1 MLGVGPAAG
10 KPRYSYRK
18 PLSFSHPLL
27 SEASMKRKKLL
38 IFGSNN
44 ARIGLVVSLLPATV
58 LCQAAPVAHHLAA
71 THAPQPT
78 AVIVGRVADQKG
90 EGIPGV
96 TVLLKGTAIGVS
108 TDAKGNFSLTT
119 PTSIGT
125 LVFSAIGF
133 LTQEVAI
140 TDQTTLSIVLKTDVQ
155 ALNDVVVIGYGT
167 QKRED
172 LTGAISSVSAKEISQ
187 TVATT
192 VDQALQ
198 GRVAGVVV
206 TQNSG
211 QPGGGVSVRVR
222 GIGTLNGDQEPL
234 YVIDGV
240 YIPPAQRDA
249 RSGTYVG
256 NSGSGTNPLST
267 LNPTEIESI
276 DVLKDAS
283 AIAIYGAQ
291 AANGVVIVTTK
302 RGKAGAPKI
311 DIDGYYAVQQLPK
324 ELPLM
329 NLPQYATFNNAK
341 AAITGYNPK
350 PALINPAYL
359 GEGTNWQKEIFR
371 TVPMYNASL
380 RLSGGDA
387 RTQYSLSGSY
397 LSQDGIALSSDFK
410 RASARLNLDNKTTEW
425 LKIGTS
431 VQFSDIKENINA
443 TTYDLI
449 NAAIRVT
456 PDIAARNPDGSF
468 GGPTGSAVQAYNPNP
483 VAAASLNTNRSY
495 RDQLLGNLYGE
506 IYFLKHF
513 TLRNELSVNFDLGSF
528 EQFYPTFTVG
538 DITSNQN
545 SAFQSSSKST
555 SWTARNFLTYNQTF
569 KNRYAVTAIAGH
581 EASSGKYESISAGRR
596 NFPSNNVTAI
606 GAGDATTATND
617 GSRGDWAI
625 ESYFGRVNLGINDR
639 YLLTGTVRLDGSSNF
654 AAGNK
659 WVTTYSYA
667 LAWKLSSERFMQN
680 VHGLDELKLR
690 AGYGLTNNQN
700 VGAYVYGSRIT
711 IVPSGLGQAALVS
724 NIANPLAQ
732 WETTGGY
739 NVGVDLGVLNG
750 RIRFT
755 ADAYTRKT
763 NGLLLSL
770 PLPLYAGT
778 QGTGALSPPVYNVG
792 SIRNKGL
799 EFSLNTQNINA
810 KSFTWGSAITLS
822 LNRNEVLSLN
832 TETSALTQSVDN
844 ASQIISR
851 TSVGQS
857 IGSFY
862 GYEVTGMFNKASDFE
877 GVARPV
883 GSDGKPLPIDRING
897 VWVGDL
903 KFRDV
908 NGDGVIDVKDQVV
921 LGSPIPKFQYG
932 FTNTLTYKGFDLT
945 VFVNGNYGNK
955 IFNYTRRQAEDLAND
970 YNNHWAT
977 VSDFA
982 RIALINPN
990 GSASDVNNVYV
1001 TNEGTTMP
1009 GIRLA
1014 GDPNQNSRIS
1024 SRYVE
1029 DGTYLRIKNLVV
1041 GYKLPTDLV
1050 SRAHLSSLRV
1060 YANVQNLATF
1070 TKYTGFDP
1078 EVGASV
1084 YPGAP
1089 LLFGFDWGRYP
1100 TQRVYTLGVN
1110 LGF

>member
-1 MLGVGPAAG
+1 
-10 KPRYSYRK
+10 
-18 PLSFSHPLL
+18 
-27 SEASMKRKKLL
+27 MKRKRLL
-38 IFGSNN
+38 FTGGTNL
-44 ARIGLVVSLLPATV
+44 RRVSLALGLLPAGLSLAHAGTLPAARTRTV
-58 LCQAAPVAHHLAA
+58 APALAL
-71 THAPQPT
+71 TGH
-78 AVIVGRVADQKG
+78 VVDSKG
-90 EGIPGV
+90 EAIPGV
-96 TVLLKGTAIGVS
+96 TVLLKNTAIGTA
-108 TDAKGNFSLTT
+108 TDARGDFSLNV
-119 PTSIGT
+119 PSDQGT

-133 LTQEVAI
+133 VTQEVAI
-140 TDQTTLSIVLKTDVQ
+140 KGQTTFAVALRTDVQ
-155 ALNDVVVIGYGT
+155 ALSDVVVVGYGT
-167 QKRED
+167 QRRED
-172 LTGAISSVSAKEISQ
+172 LTGSISSVSAKEINQS
-187 TVATT
+187 VATT
-192 VDQALQ
+192 ADQALQ

-211 QPGGGVSVRVR
+211 QPGGGVAVRVR

-240 YIPPAQRDA
+240 YIPPAQRDS

-267 LNPTEIESI
+267 LNPSEIESI

-302 RGKAGAPKI
+302 RGKSGAPKI
-311 DIDGYYAVQQLPK
+311 EADGYYALQQLPK
-324 ELPLM
+324 ELPVL
-329 NLPQYATFNNAK
+329 NLPQYAAFINAK

-350 PALINPAYL
+350 PYLINPTYL

-371 TVPMYNASL
+371 TVPMYNANL

-387 RTQYSLSGSY
+387 RTQYALSGAY
-397 LSQDGIALSSDFK
+397 LSQDGIALSSGFK
-410 RASARLNLDNKTTEW
+410 RASARVNIDNKTTEW

-431 VQFSDIKENINA
+431 LQVADIRENINA
-443 TTYDLI
+443 TAYDLI
-449 NAAIRVT
+449 NAAIRVA
-456 PDIAARNPDGSF
+456 PDIAARNADGSF
-468 GGPTGSAVQAYNPNP
+468 GGPTGSAVQTYNPNP
-483 VAAASLNTNRSY
+483 VAAASLNTNKSY
-495 RDQLLGNLYGE
+495 RDQLLGNVYGE

-513 TLRNELSVNFDLGSF
+513 TLRNEASLNYDAGSF
-528 EQFYPTFTVG
+528 QQFYPTFKVG
-538 DITSNQN
+538 DIVSNQN
-545 SAFQSSSKST
+545 QAFESSSKSI
-555 SWTARNFLTYNQTF
+555 SWTARNFLTYNQSF
-569 KNRYAVTAIAGH
+569 LSEAFNVTALLGH
-581 EASSGKYESISAGRR
+581 EASSGSYESISAGRR

-606 GAGDATTATND
+606 GAGDALTATND
-617 GSRGDWAI
+617 GTRSDWAV
-625 ESYFGRVNLGINDR
+625 ESYFGRLNFGYKDR
-639 YLLTGTVRLDGSSNF
+639 YLVTGTVRLDGSSNF
-654 AAGNK
+654 APGNR
-659 WVTTYSYA
+659 WVTTYSGA
-667 LAWKLSSERFMQN
+667 LAWKISSEDFLKNLSS
-680 VHGLDELKLR
+680 LSELKLR
-690 AGYGLTNNQN
+690 AGYGLTNNAN
-700 VGAYVYGSRIT
+700 VGAYVYGARVS

-739 NVGVDLGVLNG
+739 NVGVDIGFLNN
-750 RIRFT
+750 RLRLT

-778 QGTGALSPPVYNVG
+778 SNTGSLTPPVYNVG
-792 SIRNKGL
+792 SIQNKGL
-799 EFSLNTQNINA
+799 EFSLNTQNIAA
-810 KSFTWGSAITLS
+810 KNFTWGSNITFS

-832 TETSALTQSVDN
+832 TDASAITQSVDN

-851 TSVGQS
+851 TAVGQS

-862 GYEVTGMFNKASDFE
+862 GYEVTGMFNKASDFD
-877 GVARPV
+877 GAARPA
-883 GSDGKPLPIDRING
+883 GTDGQPLPINRTNG

-908 NGDGVIDVKDQVV
+908 NGDGVIDVKDQVN

-955 IFNYTRRQAEDLAND
+955 IFNYTRRKAEDLTDD
-970 YNNHWAT
+970 YGNHWAT
-977 VSDFA
+977 VSDAA
-982 RIALINPN
+982 RVELINPA
-990 GSASDVNNVYV
+990 GSPDDVNNVRV
-1001 TNEGTTMP
+1001 ANEGTTMA

-1014 GDPNQNSRIS
+1014 GDPNQNNRIS

-1029 DGTYLRIKNLVV
+1029 DGSYLRIKNLVV
-1041 GYKLPTDLV
+1041 GYRLPTNLITP
-1050 SRAHLSSLRV
+1050 AHLASVRI

-1070 TKYTGFDP
+1070 TKYTGYDP

-1084 YPGAP
+1084 YPGSP